1 MKRNLKSFKNEFY
14 EKKSFYHKMNSEY
27 LRGLKAEHEK
37 KWKEDFV
44 GMTIKKY
51 TDGILATAT
60 RGGKKYDII
69 DIHESIIDRVI
80 EGLKKSLTFQLNF
93 MNIIILS

>member
-1 MKRNLKSFKNEFY
+1 
-14 EKKSFYHKMNSEY
+14 MNSEY

-69 DIHESIIDRVI
+69 DIHESIVDRVI
-80 EGLKKSLTFQLNF
+80 EGLKQVFDISIERHEYNNPIMIKPQVS
-93 MNIIILS
+93 ILISW

>member
-1 MKRNLKSFKNEFY
+1 
-14 EKKSFYHKMNSEY
+14 MNSEY

-37 KWKEDFV
+37 KWKDDFV

-51 TDGILATAT
+51 TDGILATAI

-69 DIHESIIDRVI
+69 DIHDSLVDRVI
-80 EGLKKSLTFQLNF
+80 EGLKKVFDISIERHEYNNPIMVKPQVS
-93 MNIIILS
+93 ILISW